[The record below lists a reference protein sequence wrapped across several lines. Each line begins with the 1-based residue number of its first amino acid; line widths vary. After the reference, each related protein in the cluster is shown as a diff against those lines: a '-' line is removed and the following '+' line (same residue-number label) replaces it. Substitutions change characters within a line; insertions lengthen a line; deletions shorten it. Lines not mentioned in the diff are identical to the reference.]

1 MKTVS
6 PSHSVDGSFRSTS
19 TARVDGINLAF
30 LSLFL
35 LIADVYA
42 YLWLAAF
49 VGMGKW
55 LWLMIPALIVL
66 LSPGGPIAWIFIE
79 HAIDG
84 RKRYKTLVH
93 VFRNRN
99 GDFEDDAVGICA
111 GLWNFAL
118 SY

>member
-55 LWLMIPALIVL
+55 LW
-66 LSPGGPIAWIFIE
+66 IFIE
-79 HAIDG
+79 HAIGG
-84 RKRYKTLVH
+84 RKRYKILVH
-93 VFRNRN
+93 VFRNKN
-99 GDFEDDAVGICA
+99 GDFENDAVGICA
-111 GLWNFAL
+111 GLWNFAP
-118 SY
+118 SC